1 MTRRTRHAMRC
12 SGGWIMAEALV
23 ALAIL
28 GIIMGGLALSQNT
41 FRKFN
46 TLQLARLRC
55 IAAGEGQL
63 DSIAATGKPIAQE
76 KFRQLWDDVR
86 ATVEQTPGRGEW
98 AGLTLVKV
106 TAVSKTGGRE
116 TKIELARYLKSK
128 GEGKR

>member
-1 MTRRTRHAMRC
+1 MRC

-23 ALAIL
+23 ALTVL

-41 FRKFN
+41 FRTFN
-46 TLQLARLRC
+46 ALQLARLRC

-63 DSIAATGKPIAQE
+63 DSIAATGEPIPQE
-76 KFRQLWDDVR
+76 KFRQLWDDVW
-86 ATVEQTPGRGEW
+86 ATVEQTPGRDEW

-106 TAVSKTGGRE
+106 TTVSRAGGRE
-116 TKIELARYLKSK
+116 TKVELARYLKPK